1 MWLYPFRS
9 FKSLVPV
16 CLSGSPVESITAVAF
31 GHWADAVV
39 PLFQRGWM
47 GRSNT
52 WLGCVALYLPCNASV
67 HGTSTH
73 QHDRQKINLLLCLF
87 CSSLHRALLFV
98 PATRGWHGLLLNLFR
113 ARIGSVNAK
122 SSILLLCMPGF
133 VHGYFVIFTRV
144 ELRTYCRLQQ
154 TEMYSLDVCTGAGP

>member
-1 MWLYPFRS
+1 MIFEQYTNDQSRGLVFVSGGRS
-9 FKSLVPV
+9 FPATDMKVTVPTGACWCLVALSLPFFQITRPRMPLRLSRRIDHSCCVWTLGWCRCSLVP
-16 CLSGSPVESITAVAF
+16 ERMDR
-31 GHWADAVV
+31 WM
-39 PLFQRGWM
+39 M

-73 QHDRQKINLLLCLF
+73 QHDRQKTNLLLCLF

-113 ARIGSVNAK
+113 LGSD
-122 SSILLLCMPGF
+122 P
-133 VHGYFVIFTRV
+133 
-144 ELRTYCRLQQ
+144 
-154 TEMYSLDVCTGAGP
+154 